1 MSTATAIRELEAVTD
16 GSRAA
21 ALFQHPVRRSIVVLA
36 RTPMSATEM
45 AGRLGLTRQRVN
57 YHVRQLERARFLERA
72 DQRVRRNM
80 IEQRYVATARSY
92 VIAPELLGALAPHV
106 SAVHDA
112 ASAAALFA
120 ITSRAQDD
128 LTRVVT
134 AAGAQG
140 KRLATLSLT
149 ADIRFASADQRAE
162 FTRAIEAA
170 ISDVIGRHSAP
181 FTTDDGTPGDGRP
194 YRLFLGCHPI
204 PAERPETPPE
214 LTA

>member
-1 MSTATAIRELEAVTD
+1 MPATASLPELEPVTD
-16 GSRAA
+16 GARAA
-21 ALFQHPVRRSIVVLA
+21 ALFQHPVRQRIVALA

-45 AGRLGLTRQRVN
+45 AGRLGLPRQRVN

-92 VIAPELLGALAPHV
+92 VIAPELLGALAPHA

-134 AAGAQG
+134 AAGAHG

-162 FTRAIEAA
+162 FTRAVEAA

-204 PAERPETPPE
+204 PAERSDSATEP
-214 LTA
+214 TA

>member
-1 MSTATAIRELEAVTD
+1 MSAATAIRELETVTD
-16 GSRAA
+16 GARAA
-21 ALFQHPVRRSIVVLA
+21 TLFQHPVRRRILTLA

-57 YHVRQLERARFLERA
+57 YHVRQLERAKFLERA
-72 DQRVRRNM
+72 EQRVRRNM
-80 IEQRYVATARSY
+80 LEQRYIATARSY
-92 VIAPELLGALAPHV
+92 VIAPELLGPLAPHA

-120 ITSRAQDD
+120 MASRAQDD

-134 AAGAQG
+134 DAGARDQ
-140 KRLATLSLT
+140 RVATLSLT
-149 ADIRFASADQRAE
+149 ADVRFVSADQRAE

-170 ISDVIGRHSAP
+170 ITDVIRRHTSP
-181 FTTDDGTPGDGRP
+181 FTDDAGTPGDGRP

-204 PAERPETPPE
+204 PAERAGPAPDPV
-214 LTA
+214 A